1 MVTLKTTT
9 KTKTKAKTKTKTK
22 TKTKREER
30 KRESE
35 KERKIERE
43 KYRCRIQ
50 GCVMRQKTTKI
61 KLRLRTS
68 TKPTDTTH
76 YTSNTFFQTLHT
88 LPTHFQHLCRYTRP
102 FFSVDDAQRKSFAS
116 KQIKQITMCW
126 GPKCYIVPIPSLLHT
141 TSLRLHLCL
150 LYQSHPRAFPNLHSF
165 P

>member
-1 MVTLKTTT
+1 
-9 KTKTKAKTKTKTK
+9 
-22 TKTKREER
+22 
-30 KRESE
+30 
-35 KERKIERE
+35 
-43 KYRCRIQ
+43 
-50 GCVMRQKTTKI
+50 MRQKTTKI

-150 LYQSHPRAFPNLHSF
+150 LYPSHPRAFPNMHSF
-165 P
+165 PSNSFPPPSPPFTPNTAARLSAERLGKLSTSFFGVFLAVFL